1 MHKSFFGK
9 PLSIRRNMQR
19 IDNGSTSIRA
29 EQIAQYLG
37 AKFNPAEGYEDDI
50 CIYVKP
56 SGNENFAK
64 NSYIDIVDG
73 FTLVNWLKTRPQ
85 FPIIAVSKSA
95 YDYLTYKLPGH
106 RIILIPQQHCN
117 FERTR
122 RTRKEI
128 NTVGIIGLSSSF
140 MYPFD
145 EMEKKLKSIGMNLFT
160 GFVFKN
166 RMDVVN
172 LYKQIDIQITW
183 RTLNWRLKNP
193 LKLYNAASFG
203 IPTVGYREDCYR
215 EFENY
220 YVPVKTIDE
229 LISEVNK
236 FKNADY
242 YNQFSEK
249 IAAKA
254 EDWHIS
260 KIAKLYNQL

>member
-1 MHKSFFGK
+1 
-9 PLSIRRNMQR
+9 
-19 IDNGSTSIRA
+19 
-29 EQIAQYLG
+29 
-37 AKFNPAEGYEDDI
+37 
-50 CIYVKP
+50 
-56 SGNENFAK
+56 
-64 NSYIDIVDG
+64 
-73 FTLVNWLKTRPQ
+73 
-85 FPIIAVSKSA
+85 
-95 YDYLTYKLPGH
+95 
-106 RIILIPQQHCN
+106 
-117 FERTR
+117 
-122 RTRKEI
+122 
-128 NTVGIIGLSSSF
+128 
-140 MYPFD
+140 
-145 EMEKKLKSIGMNLFT
+145 MNLFT